1 MRGMSVSGGERGEGM
16 VVGTW
21 AVGWHGGLLG
31 LLAMSIMFHFLFVSL
46 FCIFKNWHNIPIKG
60 KVSSFKEGRV
70 MEFLSLL

>member
-31 LLAMSIMFHFLFVSL
+31 LLAMSIMFLFLFC
-46 FCIFKNWHNIPIKG
+46 F
-60 KVSSFKEGRV
+60 SFLYLQKLAQYSYQGEG
-70 MEFLSLL
+70 FFF